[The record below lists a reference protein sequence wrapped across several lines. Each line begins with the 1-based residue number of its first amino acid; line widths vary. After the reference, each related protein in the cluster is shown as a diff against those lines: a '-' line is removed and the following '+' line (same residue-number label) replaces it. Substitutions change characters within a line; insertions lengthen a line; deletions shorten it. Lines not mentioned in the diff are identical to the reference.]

1 MIVQALSDDYY
12 NSNHGNQAGMKKM
25 NIDKF
30 WSCLLD
36 IDEKGSLAFST
47 TVIFYYDE
55 KSKHY
60 FVWSKQVT
68 VMHALQLTTGN
79 WCNYFLSII
88 MAFYLLLHLQ
98 QFLSSVTLGTC
109 YNFKS
114 FVTRNNTKHGITS
127 VISVSFHLTG
137 ICHICQV
144 LSHH

>member
-60 FVWSKQVT
+60 FV
-68 VMHALQLTTGN
+68 
-79 WCNYFLSII
+79 
-88 MAFYLLLHLQ
+88 
-98 QFLSSVTLGTC
+98 
-109 YNFKS
+109 
-114 FVTRNNTKHGITS
+114 
-127 VISVSFHLTG
+127 
-137 ICHICQV
+137 
-144 LSHH
+144 